1 MAYSIIEKEF
11 EYQCHSIHPDIDP
24 NIFLKEYNN
33 YEQCIPL
40 LRELFTALHQYVHSQ
55 LPNIDLSFTARLKA
69 KKSFLDKKILKIS
82 ENISNIFLED
92 VSTSKDT
99 EEKASKKS
107 ERIKKQES
115 AIDTYLNFLPPE
127 KFKRIKHQI
136 LTFTASGIDTV
147 QSFSIIFGNLTD
159 KEKEI
164 FIKTISRTADTFA
177 YSFIVKNI
185 NYPIASIK
193 ALEDGSVGIVEKTDN
208 PNAQE
213 IIHKIQPS
221 IKFNPETDIVEKSQY
236 IKYVSVNG
244 KEYPLNPEYL
254 IYPKTVSTS
263 QRTLEN
269 ALKDSDGKVT
279 LLQDAILLQ
288 NGDVLPVESIT
299 YDQDL
304 NSYFLTTL
312 QGERVNLTN
321 RLEKEQLT
329 LKKYDEKTCEES
341 IINVI
346 RPVIKLFEQD
356 NNFRTI
362 KEKDYIKNPKLDKD
376 TGVES
381 YKALHACLMNLTYNY
396 KMEGQ
401 MRTFLAHIL
410 YDYDHDDHKQNKV
423 NNQKQNP
430 ILAKIYDANPLAL
443 DSSTSTLMDLLEANP
458 DIDIMDLMGTYFF
471 TTTFSDNTSYTY
483 LLEPEMAFM
492 HIFAK
497 HAKAHSDSLPKEIPH
512 LDFSSYSNFI
522 ASKAKLKGS
531 QEFPDFDDSL

>member
-1 MAYSIIEKEF
+1 MAYSIIEEEF

-40 LRELFTALHQYVHSQ
+40 LRDLFTALHQYVHSQ

-82 ENISNIFLED
+82 ENISAIFLED
-92 VSTSKDT
+92 LEDKDVQSS
-99 EEKASKKS
+99 EK
-107 ERIKKQES
+107 IKKQET
-115 AIDTYLNFLPPE
+115 AIDTYLSFLLSE
-127 KFKRIKHQI
+127 KFEKIKHQI

-147 QSFSIIFGNLTD
+147 QSFSIIFGSLTD
-159 KEKEI
+159 KEKNT
-164 FIKTISRTADTFA
+164 FIKAISRTADTFA
-177 YSFIVKNI
+177 YSFIVKNV

-193 ALEDGSVGIVEKTDN
+193 TLDDGSIGIVEKKDN
-208 PNAQE
+208 PDEQE

-236 IKYVSVNG
+236 IKCVSVNG
-244 KEYPLNPEYL
+244 NEYPLNTEYL
-254 IYPKTVSTS
+254 VYPKTVSTS
-263 QRTLEN
+263 QRKLEN
-269 ALKDSDGKVT
+269 ALKNSDGKVT

-288 NGDVLPVESIT
+288 NGDVLPVETIT
-299 YDQDL
+299 YDEALD
-304 NSYFLTTL
+304 SYFLTTL
-312 QGERVNLTN
+312 QGERVNLTS

-329 LKKYDEKTCEES
+329 LKKYDEETCEEA
-341 IINVI
+341 IKKAI
-346 RPVIKLFEQD
+346 RPAIKFFEQEND
-356 NNFRTI
+356 FRII
-362 KEKDYIKNPKLDKD
+362 KEKDYIKNPKIDEQ
-376 TGVES
+376 TGTET
-381 YKALHACLMNLTYNY
+381 YKALHACLMNFTYNY

-401 MRTFLAHIL
+401 MRTFLAHLL
-410 YDYDHDDHKQNKV
+410 YDNDHDDHKQNKV

-443 DSSTSTLMDLLEANP
+443 DSSTSNLMRLLEDNP

-471 TTTFSDNTSYTY
+471 TTTFSNNTSYTY

-497 HAKAHSDSLPKEIPH
+497 HAKAHSDSLPEGIPH

-522 ASKAKLKGS
+522 ASKAKLKGKR
-531 QEFPDFDDSL
+531 EFSDFDNTLEI